1 MLKSQWMREE
11 WGREEQVDTWD
22 TVSLSVRKGVGKK
35 ETHIPN
41 PWNPLPLLQ
50 LRPPSEDDETEIEMN
65 SVCVCVCV
73 CVCVHDDTIFFLKNP
88 SDARYGRIISFVCVC
103 LWWAYTETFPRARR
117 LLFSTF
123 RTTPTRLPCIYLLH
137 MSIRIHIR
145 THIHHTNIQTY
156 LNARKHRPTQ
166 KYFMDALRYRV
177 SPPSKKIQKKTHG
190 TSTVNSISD
199 AFEVRQVAVSL
210 RHGQTSWNNDSSPNK
225 LSWMLVPLPGSK
237 KILQTQKK
245 KTHWCSSRLKTPSD
259 KNR

>member
-65 SVCVCVCV
+65 SVCVCV
-73 CVCVHDDTIFFLKNP
+73 
-88 SDARYGRIISFVCVC
+88 ISFVCVC

-177 SPPSKKIQKKTHG
+177 SPPSKKIQKKKHG

-245 KTHWCSSRLKTPSD
+245 NSHWCSSRLKTPSD